1 LLVREPMSEHN
12 ASPSSHA
19 FLVDIGHH
27 QLKNPILRQSL
38 DILQIFHSDF
48 KGVVP
53 AGFRGRGGRRND

>member
-38 DILQIFHSDF
+38 EYT
-48 KGVVP
+48 VW
-53 AGFRGRGGRRND
+53 ARRKAI